1 MERYRAAL
9 GLSMKGKLIAKGA
22 TADIY
27 EWEDGTILK
36 QFHKDFPSSLSEKE
50 FSITRELHTHG
61 ISTPEAIDLIEV
73 DGSLCLIYE
82 RIHGKEVADIL
93 TQAPY
98 KVFGLVRKLAEL
110 HASIHQTKSSVSLDS
125 FKDRLRN
132 SLREAKTLS
141 DLQRDWLMRTLE
153 DLPEGEAIC
162 HGDYHLRNV
171 LVDEDGKFF
180 VIDWLT
186 AVRGHPMADVA
197 RSYILFSE
205 RHAEDFE
212 SLWMQLL
219 LRFFEPLIAR
229 IYIQH
234 YLSLTGTHWSD
245 LEPWLPLVAA
255 ARLREPSAKHEQLK
269 AMLRRWIPL

>member
-1 MERYRAAL
+1 MERYRSAL
-9 GLSMKGKLIAKGA
+9 GLSMKGMLIAKGA

-27 EWEDGTILK
+27 EWNDGTVLK
-36 QFHKDFPSSLSEKE
+36 QFHSDFPSSLSEKE
-50 FSITRELHTHG
+50 FAITRELHANG
-61 ISTPEAIDLIEV
+61 ISTPKAIDLIEV
-73 DGSLCLIYE
+73 EDSLCLVYE

-93 TQAPY
+93 SQAPY
-98 KVFGLVRKLAEL
+98 KIFGLVRKLAEL
-110 HASIHQTKSSVSLDS
+110 HASIHQTKSSVKLDS
-125 FKDRLRN
+125 FKDRLRK
-132 SLREAKTLS
+132 SLSEAKELS
-141 DLQRDWLMRTLE
+141 DFQRDWLFRKLE

-171 LVDEDGKFF
+171 LVGEDGTFF

-197 RSYILFSE
+197 RSYVLFSE

-212 SLWMQLL
+212 SPWMKLL
-219 LRFFEPLIAR
+219 LRLFEPLIAR

-234 YLSLTGTHWSD
+234 YLSLTGTRWSD
-245 LEPWLPLVAA
+245 LEPWLPIVAA

-269 AMLRRWIPL
+269 AMLRRWIAL